1 MKSKKNRAFSHIGRF
16 RLYSFQLHGN
26 LKCTLCGYEVS
37 WVRDLR
43 CTTEY
48 CDSQVLPIS
57 SIEFQFERH
66 VSVVRTMLRICQCNT
81 LDRELMSIDLTYVLS
96 YPWFPL
102 CSNLGILMLATLKI
116 VLLKQPSLLLSTK
129 TVYARYNLAF
139 DWITVPCLNQSN
151 AGSQNRYWDDSHM
164 SRCGAVVS
172 ASDT

>member
-1 MKSKKNRAFSHIGRF
+1 M
-16 RLYSFQLHGN
+16 Y
-26 LKCTLCGYEVS
+26 TV
-37 WVRDLR
+37 WLR
-43 CTTEY
+43 CLLGTRSPDRCTSH
-48 CDSQVLPIS
+48 CDRQVSGTSNS

-66 VSVVRTMLRICQCNT
+66 VSVVRTVLRICQCNT

-96 YPWFPL
+96 FPWFPL

-151 AGSQNRYWDDSHM
+151 AGSQNRDGNDSQK
-164 SRCGAVVS
+164 SRWWAVVS